1 MSSGPNPCYYWRLAS
16 QLPHTWPQKQ
26 NPAPSINYTL
36 SDALFYLVPLLNV
49 PITIAAAVSPFSFY
63 LAATLRFGFFLC
75 GTWLLKPRLALHQ
88 LWVWP
93 IFEVNSLGGATRQS
107 IWLLFATAIIKERV
121 SLFLFSLSLSAF
133 SHVFVSWQQGTL
145 ALYATALVLGVI
157 SCFVES
163 FRKLDGCEC
172 SWNGPRVCIPLQLV
186 VLFWLALPQKQ
197 ENLLLG
203 NGPRKSRK

>member
-93 IFEVNSLGGATRQS
+93 IFEVNSLGGATRES
-107 IWLLFATAIIKERV
+107 IWLLFATAIIRNA
-121 SLFLFSLSLSAF
+121 SLFFCFLSLSPLF
-133 SHVFVSWQQGTL
+133 PMFLFHDNKELWHCTQQ
-145 ALYATALVLGVI
+145 
-157 SCFVES
+157 
-163 FRKLDGCEC
+163 R
-172 SWNGPRVCIPLQLV
+172 
-186 VLFWLALPQKQ
+186 
-197 ENLLLG
+197 
-203 NGPRKSRK
+203 